1 MWPPAE
7 AGGAASNFSTRSRG
21 RRMEDRPSLTDAVQP
36 RRFVSPLEF
45 SQLSGLSLATVHRYL
60 KKGKLPSIQP
70 SGRRGRILIPADAL
84 ELCGNTTLEA
94 AQPEQTAAP
103 TSEPGNAPNPRP
115 SGPRPRW
122 TQKINTSHTEDT

>member
-1 MWPPAE
+1 V
-7 AGGAASNFSTRSRG
+7 SDFSARSRG

-60 KKGKLPSIQP
+60 KKGKLPSVQP

-84 ELCGNTTLEA
+84 ERCGNTTLEA
-94 AQPEQTAAP
+94 AHPEQTTLPTAKPGAAP
-103 TSEPGNAPNPRP
+103 SPRP

-122 TQKINTSHTEDT
+122 TRTLNTSHTEDT